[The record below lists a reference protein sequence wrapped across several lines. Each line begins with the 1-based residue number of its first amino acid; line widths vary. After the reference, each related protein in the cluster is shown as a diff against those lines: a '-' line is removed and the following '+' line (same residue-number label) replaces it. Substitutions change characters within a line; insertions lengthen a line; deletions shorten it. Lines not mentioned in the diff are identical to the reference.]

1 MPRPRTVSDQ
11 EILGAAARVIG
22 RAGPGGI
29 TLAEVGEE
37 VGVSPSTLVQR
48 FGSKR
53 KLLLAVAEG
62 APPAL
67 SRRIERARAAEG
79 SSLDALV
86 AMLVT
91 ESAGFGAAPQAAAN
105 HLAFLQIDLE
115 DDEFRRHA
123 VEHSERMEEGIRDL
137 LREAVERGELEE
149 CDTERLARSLLV
161 AYSGALIT
169 WAIRRRRP
177 LEEALSRDLR
187 SVLAPHVTS

>member
-1 MPRPRTVSDQ
+1 MSDQ
-11 EILGAAARVIG
+11 EILGATARVIG
-22 RAGPGGI
+22 RVGPGKI

-37 VGVSPSTLVQR
+37 AGVSPSTLVQR

-53 KLLLAVAEG
+53 ELLLAVAER

-67 SRRIERARAAEG
+67 SRRIDRAGAAEG
-79 SSLDALV
+79 SALDALV

-91 ESAGFGAAPQAAAN
+91 ESAGFGATPRTAAN

-137 LREAVERGELEE
+137 LRVAVERGELKE
-149 CDTERLARSLLV
+149 CDTERLAKSLLV
-161 AYSGALIT
+161 AYSGSLIT
-169 WAIRRRRP
+169 WAIRRRQP

-187 SVLAPHVTS
+187 SVLAPYVSTWGRGA